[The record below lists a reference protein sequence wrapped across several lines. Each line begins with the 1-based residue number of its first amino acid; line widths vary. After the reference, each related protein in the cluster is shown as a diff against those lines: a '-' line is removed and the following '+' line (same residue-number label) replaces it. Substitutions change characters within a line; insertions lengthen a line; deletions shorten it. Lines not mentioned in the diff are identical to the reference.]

1 MTEDDERGEHG
12 ERGEPDE
19 RGEHDGPGAGPLYLS
34 AEQVGELLDTDAAIA
49 SQRAAFTAL
58 GDGTAELPGKIMHP
72 SRFDDSVVFAYLAR
86 LSAGTGAVA
95 KIGSVNPGNATA
107 GLPTVHAVINAL
119 DPVTGQLAAV
129 MDGTAVTTLRTAAAG
144 AVAFDA
150 LATADSAELGLLGS
164 GTQALAHARAVARV
178 RELRSVRVWSP
189 NPGRRAHAARRLAA
203 ELGVAV
209 KAVETAEEAV
219 AGLPMVAACT
229 LSATPVVRGAWLT
242 PGCTV
247 VSVGSFEP
255 TRSEVDAEVVRRAAA
270 VVVDDPETAAEHAGP
285 VVDALREG
293 RLAREDLIPLGG
305 VLTGRHTARTSP
317 DDIVFYNSVG
327 LGIQDAAAAWAV
339 IAAARA
345 SRERR

>member
-1 MTEDDERGEHG
+1 MSEEDD
-12 ERGEPDE
+12 P
-19 RGEHDGPGAGPLYLS
+19 GPLYLS
-34 AEQVGELLDTDAAIA
+34 RGRVRELLTTDEAIA

-72 SRFDDSVVFAYLAR
+72 SRFDDSVFFSYVSR
-86 LSAGTGAVA
+86 LSADTGAVA
-95 KIGSVNPGNATA
+95 KFGSVNPGNAAA
-107 GLPTVHAVINAL
+107 GLPTVHAVITAL

-129 MDGTAVTTLRTAAAG
+129 MDGTAVTTLRTAAAS

-189 NPGRRAHAARRLAA
+189 HAGRRALAAQQLAA
-203 ELGVAV
+203 ELGVAT
-209 KAVETAEEAV
+209 KAVDSAEEAV

-229 LSATPVVRGAWLT
+229 LSSTPVVRGEWLA

-270 VVVDDPETAAEHAGP
+270 VVVDDPATAAEHAGP
-285 VVDALREG
+285 VVEALRAG
-293 RLAREDLIPLGG
+293 RLSPEQLIPLGE
-305 VLTGRHTARTSP
+305 VLTGRRSARTHP
-317 DDIVFYNSVG
+317 EDIVFYNSVG
-327 LGIQDAAAAWAV
+327 LGVQDAAAAWAV
-339 IAAARA
+339 IDAARRGEA
-345 SRERR
+345 RR

>member
-1 MTEDDERGEHG
+1 MTDDV
-12 ERGEPDE
+12 
-19 RGEHDGPGAGPLYLS
+19 LYLS
-34 AEQVGELLDTDAAIA
+34 RDRVTELLDTDAAIA

-86 LSAGTGAVA
+86 LSADTGAVA
-95 KIGSVNPGNATA
+95 KFGSVNPANTAA

-129 MDGTAVTTLRTAAAG
+129 MDGTAVTTLRTAAAS
-144 AVAFDA
+144 AVALDA

-178 RELRSVRVWSP
+178 RDLRSVRVWSP
-189 NPGRRAHAARRLAA
+189 NPARRARAARRLAT
-203 ELGVAV
+203 ELGVATR
-209 KAVETAEEAV
+209 AVDTAEEAV

-229 LSATPVVRGAWLT
+229 LSSTPVVRGAWLA
-242 PGCTV
+242 PGCAV

-255 TRSEVDAEVVRRAAA
+255 TRREVDTDVVRRAAA
-270 VVVDDPETAAEHAGP
+270 VVVDDLETAAEHAGP
-285 VVDALREG
+285 IVDALREG
-293 RLAREDLIPLGG
+293 VLARADLIPLGG
-305 VLTGRHTARTSP
+305 VLTGRHPARTHP

-345 SRERR
+345 REARR